1 MGFVKKLEIF
11 FLNNQNNPK
20 FRQILTLKPKI
31 WTILYFLNWKFDYR
45 TQFFYLK
52 NQMLKNFWKKTGNFL
67 PEQPKEP
74 EIWTHFDPK
83 FTMSNFFQRHKKIAL
98 FISRKSKLK

>member
-1 MGFVKKLEIF
+1 
-11 FLNNQNNPK
+11 
-20 FRQILTLKPKI
+20 
-31 WTILYFLNWKFDYR
+31 
-45 TQFFYLK
+45 
-52 NQMLKNFWKKTGNFL
+52 MLKKFWKKTGNFL

-83 FTMSNFFQRHKKIAL
+83 FKMSNFFQRHKKIAL